1 MIITVAVLLNFT
13 RIYGEMLY
21 KKQKYDEALKYI
33 PYFKKNTFQYIMENS
48 EEINGKYNNID
59 GIIYYLSKEKN
70 DNQFFLIKQLY
81 KESIKLIKN
90 GNVED
95 GKKGI
100 QKINSMIENDEILV
114 VHDIVL
120 KDEWKVFENKL
131 EKEKI

>member
-1 MIITVAVLLNFT
+1 M
-13 RIYGEMLY
+13 
-21 KKQKYDEALKYI
+21 
-33 PYFKKNTFQYIMENS
+33 
-48 EEINGKYNNID
+48 
-59 GIIYYLSKEKN
+59 
-70 DNQFFLIKQLY
+70 IKQLY